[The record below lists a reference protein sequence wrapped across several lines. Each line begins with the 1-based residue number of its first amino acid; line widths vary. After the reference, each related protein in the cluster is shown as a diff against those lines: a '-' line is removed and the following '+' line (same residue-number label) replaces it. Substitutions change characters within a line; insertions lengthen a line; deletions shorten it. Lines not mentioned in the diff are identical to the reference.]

1 MATYNDIF
9 RTALGGDEE
18 GLKSAVD
25 NALVDKIRD
34 KLINKTLEVSS
45 SLLQNGEEEIDINSA
60 QEDQT
65 S

>member
-60 QEDQT
+60 QED
-65 S
+65 

>member
-45 SLLQNGEEEIDINSA
+45 SLLQNGEEEMDINSA
-60 QEDQT
+60 QED
-65 S
+65 

>member
-9 RTALGGDEE
+9 RTALGGDTD

-34 KLINKTLEVSS
+34 KLINKTLDVSS
-45 SLLQNGEEEIDINSA
+45 SLLQQDVEQESDINTA
-60 QEDQT
+60 QED
-65 S
+65 